1 MLDSAITKCPEY
13 TKNEVLKVED
23 QDQEKTMF
31 VCLDEKISG
40 ETAKNLHLEDGEK
53 FICLDSAIGDQLKV
67 QLADKG
73 RIETI

>member
-1 MLDSAITKCPEY
+1 MDQ
-13 TKNEVLKVED
+13 NE
-23 QDQEKTMF
+23 EKTMF
-31 VCLDEKISG
+31 VCLDEKISE
-40 ETAKNLHLEDGEK
+40 ETAKTLHLEDGEK